1 MFLGRVKGHVV
12 ATAKDPSI
20 KGYKLLVVEPLKVD
34 YDDQAMAANTKGG
47 GGRFEV
53 TGRAIVAMDTIG
65 AGEGQLVLIV
75 QGSSARM
82 AEGCHKTPTDAVVI
96 GIVDEAVI
104 AGKRVNAPA
113 ERAGG

>member
-12 ATAKDPSI
+12 ATVKDRSMN
-20 KGYKLLVVEPLKVD
+20 GQKLLIVEPLKVD
-34 YDDQAMAANTKGG
+34 YDDPGKAGSGNEG

-53 TGRAIVAMDTIG
+53 TGRAIVALDTIG

-82 AEGCHKTPTDAVVI
+82 AEGMNKLPVDAMVI
-96 GIVDEAVI
+96 GIVDEAVVH
-104 AGKRVNAPA
+104 GKRIV
-113 ERAGG
+113 